1 MALGYIGA
9 FSETLATAV
18 IASKGIAP
26 LFNALAE
33 EPEDHVKSASAW
45 SLGQIGRHTPDH
57 AKAVADAGV
66 LSKLVAVGAS
76 RSAGEDLKTKCVR
89 ALRFVIEKLTDLR
102 ALDATLQEPGLPPE
116 VVKFVVH
123 QISKVLPN
131 DPQGRHDFVV
141 GGGLAA
147 CQALD
152 AEAGTALKEYVDIIK
167 SCYPEEIV
175 QYYSPTY
182 ATQLLEKLEVT
193 A

>member
-1 MALGYIGA
+1 
-9 FSETLATAV
+9 
-18 IASKGIAP
+18 
-26 LFNALAE
+26 
-33 EPEDHVKSASAW
+33 
-45 SLGQIGRHTPDH
+45 
-57 AKAVADAGV
+57 
-66 LSKLVAVGAS
+66 
-76 RSAGEDLKTKCVR
+76 LKTKCVR
-89 ALRFVIEKLTDLR
+89 SLRFIIEKLTDLR
-102 ALDATLQEPGLPPE
+102 ALDKTLQNRELPHE
-116 VVKFVVH
+116 IVRYVVH